1 MFIIGSFTAKP
12 GMSIPLGISR
22 QSRECL
28 RQGMINNMEFK
39 EIKDKT
45 NDCTRSRA
53 DEDAD
58 AAVLLIPNA
67 VKVTRERRHTPD
79 CSAVIG
85 NLLNFPKFL
94 KLITVRLVPATRIR
108 LRR

>member
-1 MFIIGSFTAKP
+1 MTNTK
-12 GMSIPLGISR
+12 
-22 QSRECL
+22 
-28 RQGMINNMEFK
+28 EFK
-39 EIKDKT
+39 EDKEFKDKT

-79 CSAVIG
+79 CSAVRG
-85 NLLNFPKFL
+85 NLSKLPKFL
-94 KLITVRLVPATRIR
+94 KLLTIRLVPATRQR
-108 LRR
+108 LLVPP